1 MVPELHSPT
10 IPICCV
16 LITLEHLIQ
25 RTVVVLTSLIRAG
38 SSCIAEHA
46 YKFLLKLVTKL
57 GLNVFPLEAHQQI
70 CPFGGLSSPY

>member
-1 MVPELHSPT
+1 MVPERHSPT

-16 LITLEHLIQ
+16 LISTLEHQ